1 MACSE
6 MSDVYTTL
14 CLFLFHLL
22 LNAHYPFIA
31 LNFYGSNQMKRH
43 ILAPTTMT
51 PIGTLSRQVRESLL
65 VRLGNLECL

>member
-6 MSDVYTTL
+6 MSGVYTTL

-22 LNAHYPFIA
+22 LNSHYPFIA

-51 PIGTLSRQVRESLL
+51 PIGILSHQVEKLFSYG
-65 VRLGNLECL
+65 LGNLECL